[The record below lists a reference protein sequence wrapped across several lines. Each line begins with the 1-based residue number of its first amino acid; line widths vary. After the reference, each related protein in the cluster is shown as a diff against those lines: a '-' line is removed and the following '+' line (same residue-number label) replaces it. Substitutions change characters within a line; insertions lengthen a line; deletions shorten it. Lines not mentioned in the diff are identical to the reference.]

1 MTREEVKK
9 LIMII
14 QATYPN
20 WNIKNKQ
27 ETLDAWAFFLE
38 DYEYNSMMMALKTY
52 ISSADSGFAPSV
64 SQLISMARKPQELTQ
79 ADEGAIWR
87 EIRPCIRRG
96 IYHAEEDFEKLSPM
110 AKKVVGQPSQLR
122 EWAMLESEV
131 IDSVIQSNMKTRI
144 KDIQRRDLEI
154 SAMPIEIQTMIQNT
168 IEMKNN

>member
-9 LIMII
+9 LIMVI

-27 ETLDAWAFFLE
+27 ETLDAWDLFLA
-38 DYEYNSMMMALKTY
+38 DYDYNTMMMALKVY
-52 ISSADSGFAPSV
+52 ISTSDSGFAPSV
-64 SQLISMARKPQELTQ
+64 SQLISMARKPKELTQ

-122 EWAMLESEV
+122 EWALLESEV

-154 SAMPIEIQTMIQNT
+154 SAMPIEIQAMIQNT
-168 IEMKNN
+168 IEMKKD

>member
-27 ETLDAWAFFLE
+27 ETLDAWAFFLA
-38 DYEYNSMMMALKTY
+38 DYEYNSIMMALKVY

-64 SQLISMARKPQELTQ
+64 SQLISMSRKPNELTQ
-79 ADEGAIWR
+79 TDEGTIWR

-131 IDSVIQSNMKTRI
+131 IDSVIQSNMKNRI
-144 KDIQRRDLEI
+144 KDIQKRDLEI
-154 SAMPIEIQTMIQNT
+154 SAMPIEIQAMVQKT
-168 IEMKNN
+168 IEMKKG

>member
-1 MTREEVKK
+1 MTRDECKK
-9 LIMII
+9 LLMII
-14 QATYPN
+14 NATYPSFKVEN
-20 WNIKNKQ
+20 AT
-27 ETLDAWAFFLE
+27 ETLNMWHSFLE
-38 DYEYNSMMMALKTY
+38 DYSYEQIMQGLKIYVAT
-52 ISSADSGFAPSV
+52 SGSDFAPSI
-64 SQLISMARKPQELTQ
+64 SKLISMARKPKELTQ

-131 IDSVIQSNMKTRI
+131 IDSVIQSNMKSRI

>member
-27 ETLDAWAFFLE
+27 ETLDAWAFFLT
-38 DYEYNSMMMALKTY
+38 DYEYNSIMMALKVY

-64 SQLISMARKPQELTQ
+64 SQLISMARKPKELTQ

-131 IDSVIQSNMKTRI
+131 IDSVIQSNMKSRI

>member
-1 MTREEVKK
+1 MTRDECKK
-9 LIMII
+9 LLMVID
-14 QATYPN
+14 ATYPSFKVEN
-20 WNIKNKQ
+20 AT
-27 ETLDAWAFFLE
+27 ETLNMWHSFLE
-38 DYEYNSMMMALKTY
+38 DYSYEQIMQGLKIY
-52 ISSADSGFAPSV
+52 VASSGSDFAPSI
-64 SQLISMARKPQELTQ
+64 SKLISMSRKPNELTQ
-79 ADEGAIWR
+79 VDEGAIWR

-131 IDSVIQSNMKTRI
+131 IDSVIQSNMKSRI

-168 IEMKNN
+168 IEMKKD

>member
-27 ETLDAWAFFLE
+27 ETLDAWDLFLA
-38 DYEYNSMMMALKTY
+38 DYEFNTMMMALKTY
-52 ISSADSGFAPSV
+52 ITSADSGFAPSV
-64 SQLISMARKPQELTQ
+64 SQLISMARKPKELTQ

-131 IDSVIQSNMKTRI
+131 IDSVIQSNMKSRI

-154 SAMPIEIQTMIQNT
+154 SAMPIEIQAMIQNT
-168 IEMKNN
+168 IEMKKD